1 MYLYIIILLIF
12 FFAITYVN
20 LFLIKKQCP
29 PSQVIYRYLPDDT
42 LDIQFN
48 QKNDALYNDM
58 FNTQQIIR

>member
-1 MYLYIIILLIF
+1 MYLYIIILLLF

-20 LFLIKKQCP
+20 LFLIKKECP
-29 PSQVIYRYLPDDT
+29 ASQVIYKYLPEDT

-48 QKNDALYNDM
+48 KKNDALYNDM